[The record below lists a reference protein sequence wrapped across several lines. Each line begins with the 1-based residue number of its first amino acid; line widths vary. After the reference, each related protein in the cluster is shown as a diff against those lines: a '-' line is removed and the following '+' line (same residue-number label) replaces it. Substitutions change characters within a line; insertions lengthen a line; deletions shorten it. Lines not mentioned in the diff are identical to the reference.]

1 MSKEEITMK
10 SGLAKIIRQAFSS
23 LPAKRRMTLWMTSAA
38 LMAFCIS
45 TILFSFPTINVIEW
59 RLADLWATSRY
70 SESVDDKVAVIGID
84 EAIFDQFDWPLEK
97 DVYGDLIAFLDEAGA
112 EVMAFDIIFSDNLDA
127 CGKSDSIFL
136 GMVQLYPKI
145 VFGFGAVANRS
156 QYGLSNTAAKKIP
169 EHFAYSKGSV
179 PGYTVH
185 QTILPYKNLL
195 ENTRN
200 LGSVILG
207 VPFPD
212 GIDRRTSL
220 FLSQDSLLYPS
231 LGLSAASIA
240 EDHSE
245 VAWNRDKNIVRIGK
259 HRVWTDEEGHLYLNF
274 SSKIPFYTLSDIRQS
289 HVQMLLGEKPAI
301 GREQL
306 EGRIVFIGNSAP
318 SLGDLG
324 TTPISVK
331 ESGVRS
337 PNVMLHART
346 AATILNDNA
355 IRFHGRQI
363 SILVSLLL
371 VLLFALLYRFVPMQ
385 YSFLIS
391 LAVLGAAISLS
402 RMLYYSN
409 EFVPFLE
416 SMTAGGIFIV
426 FASFGIYL
434 EKDSDR
440 RFLFNTFG
448 KYISPAL
455 IEDMAQNNVK
465 PELGGQE
472 VYGTAFFSDIE
483 SFSRFSEKIT
493 PFELITYLNDYFS
506 AMTHTLLD
514 NKGTLDKYIG
524 DAIVAFFGAPRPSL
538 NHAAEACTAAV
549 NMQET
554 LSQLRKRWRKQGHI
568 PEEIANLKMRIGIN
582 TGNFVTG
589 NMGCDLRMNYTM
601 LGDTV
606 NLASRLEGAAKEYG
620 IYTVIGE
627 NTYKHVKGR
636 FLLRKVDTIRV
647 VGKSESTGIYQ
658 LMGKPREDDEQIQE
672 LIEIYENGLEHH
684 VRGDF
689 TEAKKLFERSLQLE
703 RFPELKNPSQVML
716 ARAKNAILNPP
727 KEWDGV
733 HLMVVK

>member
-1 MSKEEITMK
+1 MK
-10 SGLAKIIRQAFSS
+10 GDLAKRIKQTFSS
-23 LPAKRRMTLWMTSAA
+23 LPAKRRMTLWMGSAA
-38 LMAFCIS
+38 LVAFCLS
-45 TILFSFPTINVIEW
+45 ALLYSFPSINVIEW

-70 SESVDDKVAVIGID
+70 GNSVDEKVAVIGID
-84 EAIFDQFDWPLEK
+84 EAIFEEFDWPLEK

-112 EVMAFDIIFSDNLDA
+112 EVIAFDIIFSDNLDA

-136 GMVQLYPKI
+136 GMVQWYPKV

-156 QYGLSNTAAKKIP
+156 QHGAPTSATKSIP
-169 EHFAYSKGSV
+169 HRFACGNGTV

-195 ENTRN
+195 ENIHS

-207 VPFPD
+207 SPFPD

-231 LGLSAASIA
+231 LGLRAASIA
-240 EDHSE
+240 EDHSD
-245 VAWNRDKNIVRIGK
+245 VAWDKNTNQVRIGK
-259 HRVWTDEEGHLYLNF
+259 HRVWTDEEGHIYLNF
-274 SSKIPFYTLSDIRQS
+274 SSKIPFYSLSDVRQS
-289 HVQMLLGEKPAI
+289 HIQMIMGEKPSI

-306 EGRIVFIGNSAP
+306 EGRIVFVGNSAP

-324 TTPISVK
+324 TTPVSVK
-331 ESGVRS
+331 ESGMRS

-363 SILVSLLL
+363 SLLVSLFL
-371 VLLFALLYRFVPMQ
+371 VLLFALLYRFVPMK

-391 LAVLGAAISLS
+391 FAILGAFLYLS
-402 RMLYYSN
+402 KLFYNSN

-434 EKDSDR
+434 ENDSDR

-472 VYGTAFFSDIE
+472 VYGSAFFSDIE
-483 SFSRFSEKIT
+483 SFSRLSEKIT
-493 PFELITYLNDYFS
+493 PFELISYLNEYFS

-554 LSQLRKRWRKQGHI
+554 LSQLRKKWQKQSHI
-568 PEEIANLKMRIGIN
+568 PKEIAHLKMRIGIN

-627 NTYKHVKGR
+627 NTYKHVKER
-636 FLLRKVDTIRV
+636 FLLRKIDSIRV
-647 VGKSESTGIYQ
+647 VGKNRSTNIYQ
-658 LMGKPREDDEQIQE
+658 LIGKPRTDDDQIQE
-672 LIEIYENGLEHH
+672 LIEIYEKGLQHH
-684 VRGDF
+684 ARGAF
-689 TEAKKLFERSLQLE
+689 AEAKKLFEKSLLLE
-703 RFPELKNPSQVML
+703 RFPELKNPSRVML
-716 ARAKNAILNPP
+716 ARAENYILNPP
-727 KEWDGV
+727 QDWDGV
-733 HLMVVK
+733 HLMVNK